1 MRTRTSSHVCLVAL
15 AAVLAAGGAA
25 CSKSSSKAK
34 AVPLATT
41 TTTTTSA
48 TYPLTGLPVTNPA
61 NATRA
66 ALNVKIDNVPLARP
80 QAGVNA
86 ADVVYEEIVEG
97 GFTRLLGVYQST
109 DSDDI
114 GPVRS
119 VRPTD
124 PDLAAPF
131 GGVFAF
137 SGGSA
142 RFEALI
148 RSTAGL
154 TAVSEG
160 DDKAAYPSHGPHTGD
175 HTAYTST
182 AALYGHAP
190 AGAKPPPSFSPFVK
204 AGQSFAPAAA
214 TPATAIALTVGTQRV
229 GFDFDAATK
238 TWRRT
243 MDGSP
248 DVLQDGSQI
257 ESTNVIIQFVP
268 EVAVEGA
275 TDSIGSQVY
284 EAKIQGTGEAWML
297 SDGKI
302 VKGKWSKTALTALT
316 TYTDAAGAPIALT
329 PGRTFV
335 ELPEPGAPTTVT

>member
-1 MRTRTSSHVCLVAL
+1 MRTRTSSRVYLVAL
-15 AAVLAAGGAA
+15 VVVLAVVGSA
-25 CSKSSSKAK
+25 CSKSKPKAK
-34 AVPLATT
+34 APLATT
-41 TTTTTSA
+41 TTTSA
-48 TYPLTGLPVTNPA
+48 AGYPLTGLPVTNPA

-66 ALNVKIDNVPLARP
+66 ALNIKIDNVPLARP

-86 ADVVYEEIVEG
+86 ADVVYEEVVEG

-131 GGVFAF
+131 GGVFSF
-137 SGGSA
+137 SGGST

-148 RSTAGL
+148 RSTPGL

-160 DDKAAYPSHGPHTGD
+160 DDKAAYPNHGPHTGD

-190 AGAKPPPSFSPFVK
+190 AGAKPPPRFSPFLK
-204 AGQSFAPAAA
+204 AGQSFAPAGA
-214 TPATAIALTVGTQRV
+214 TPATAIALTVGTQAV

-238 TWRRT
+238 MWKRT

-248 DVLQDGSQI
+248 DMLQDGSQI
-257 ESTNVIIQFVP
+257 ASTNVIIQFAP
-268 EVAVEGA
+268 LVAVEGA
-275 TDSIGSQVY
+275 TDSVGSQVY
-284 EAKIQGTGEAWML
+284 ESKLQGTGEAWVF

-302 VKGKWSKTALTALT
+302 VKGKWSKSSQTAMT
-316 TYTDAAGAPIALT
+316 TYTDAAGAPIPLS

-335 ELPEPGAPTTVT
+335 ELPDVGAQATVT

>member
-1 MRTRTSSHVCLVAL
+1 MRTRTSSRVYLVAL
-15 AAVLAAGGAA
+15 VVVLAVVGSA
-25 CSKSSSKAK
+25 CSKSKPKAK
-34 AVPLATT
+34 APLATT
-41 TTTTTSA
+41 TTTSA
-48 TYPLTGLPVTNPA
+48 AGYPLTGLPVTNPA

-66 ALNVKIDNVPLARP
+66 ALNIKIDNVPLARP

-86 ADVVYEEIVEG
+86 ADVVYEEVVEG

-131 GGVFAF
+131 GGVFSF
-137 SGGSA
+137 SGGST

-148 RSTAGL
+148 RSTPGL

-160 DDKAAYPSHGPHTGD
+160 DDKAAYPNHGPHTGD

-190 AGAKPPPSFSPFVK
+190 AGAKPPPPFSPFLK
-204 AGQSFAPAAA
+204 AGQSFAPAGA
-214 TPATAIALTVGTQRV
+214 TPATAIALTVGTQAV

-238 TWRRT
+238 MWKRT

-248 DVLQDGSQI
+248 DMLQDGSQI
-257 ESTNVIIQFVP
+257 ASTNVIIQFAP
-268 EVAVEGA
+268 LVAVEGA
-275 TDSIGSQVY
+275 TDSVGSQVY
-284 EAKIQGTGEAWML
+284 ESKLQGTGEAWVF

-302 VKGKWSKTALTALT
+302 VKGKWSKSSQTAMT
-316 TYTDAAGAPIALT
+316 TYTDAAGAPIPLS

-335 ELPEPGAPTTVT
+335 ELPDVGAQATVT

>member
-1 MRTRTSSHVCLVAL
+1 MRIGTSSRLPLVVL
-15 AAVLAAGGAA
+15 VAVLAVTGAS
-25 CSKSSSKAK
+25 CSKSKPKAK
-34 AVPLATT
+34 APLATT
-41 TTTTTSA
+41 TTAPSA

-66 ALNVKIDNVPLARP
+66 ALNIKIDNVPLARP

-97 GFTRLLGVYQST
+97 GFTRLLAVFQST

-124 PDLAAPF
+124 PDLVAPF
-131 GGVFAF
+131 GGVFSF
-137 SGGSA
+137 SGGST

-148 RSTAGL
+148 RSTPGI

-160 DDKAAYPSHGPHTGD
+160 DDRAAYPTHGPHSGD

-182 AALYGHAP
+182 AALYAHAP
-190 AGAKPPPSFSPFVK
+190 AGSKPPPPFSPFLK
-204 AGQSFAPAAA
+204 AGQTFAPAGAV
-214 TPATAIALTVGTQRV
+214 PATGITVTVGTQQV
-229 GFDFDAATK
+229 GFEFDPATK
-238 TWRRT
+238 TWKRT
-243 MDGSP
+243 MDGQP
-248 DVLQDGSQI
+248 DLLQDGSQI
-257 ESTNVIIQFVP
+257 ASANVIIEFAPVVP
-268 EVAVEGA
+268 VEGA

-284 EAKIQGTGEAWML
+284 ESKLQGTGEAWVL

-302 VKGKWSKTALTALT
+302 VKGKWSKSSQTAMT
-316 TYTDAAGAPIALT
+316 TYTDVAGAPVPLS
-329 PGRTFV
+329 PGRSFV
-335 ELPEPGAPTTVT
+335 ELPDVGAQTTVT

>member
-1 MRTRTSSHVCLVAL
+1 MRIRTSSRAPLVVL
-15 AAVLAAGGAA
+15 VAVLAVTGAS
-25 CSKSSSKAK
+25 CSKSKPKAK
-34 AVPLATT
+34 APAATT
-41 TTTTTSA
+41 TTAPSA

-66 ALNVKIDNVPLARP
+66 ALNIKIDNVPLARP

-97 GFTRLLGVYQST
+97 GFTRLVGVYQST

-124 PDLAAPF
+124 PDLVAPF
-131 GGVFAF
+131 GGVFSF
-137 SGGSA
+137 SGGST

-148 RSTAGL
+148 RSTPGI

-160 DDKAAYPSHGPHTGD
+160 DDKAAYPNHGPHTGD

-182 AALYGHAP
+182 AALYAHAP
-190 AGAKPPPSFSPFVK
+190 AGSKPPPPFSPFVK
-204 AGQSFAPAAA
+204 AGQPFAPAGAV
-214 TPATAIALTVGTQRV
+214 PATAINLTVGTQAV
-229 GFDFDAATK
+229 GFNFDAATK
-238 TWRRT
+238 TWKRT
-243 MDGSP
+243 MDGQP
-248 DVLQDGSQI
+248 DMLQDGSQI
-257 ESTNVIIQFVP
+257 ASSNVIIEFVP
-268 EVAVEGA
+268 LVAVEGA

-284 EAKIQGTGEAWML
+284 ESKLQGTGDAWVL

-302 VKGKWSKTALTALT
+302 VKGKWSKSSQTAMT
-316 TYTDAAGAPIALT
+316 TYADAAGAPIPLS

-335 ELPEPGAPTTVT
+335 ELPDVGAQATVTP

>member
-1 MRTRTSSHVCLVAL
+1 LVAL
-15 AAVLAAGGAA
+15 VSVLAVIGAA
-25 CSKSSSKAK
+25 CSKSKPKATL
-34 AVPLATT
+34 PPATT
-41 TTTTTSA
+41 TTA
-48 TYPLTGLPVTNPA
+48 PAAVYPLTGLPATNSA
-61 NATRA
+61 NATRP
-66 ALNVKIDNVPLARP
+66 ALTIKIDNVPDARP

-97 GFTRLLGVYQST
+97 GFTRLVGVYQSS
-109 DSDDI
+109 DADDI

-131 GGVFAF
+131 GGVFGF

-148 RSTAGL
+148 RSTPGL

-160 DDKAAYPSHGPHTGD
+160 DDKAAYPNHGPHSGD

-182 AALYGHAP
+182 AALYAHAP
-190 AGAKPPPSFSPFVK
+190 AGSKPPPPFSPFLK
-204 AGQSFAPAAA
+204 ADQAF
-214 TPATAIALTVGTQRV
+214 TPAGAVPATGIALTVGTQPV
-229 GFDFDAATK
+229 GFDFDPATK
-238 TWRRT
+238 TWKRT
-243 MDGSP
+243 MNGRP
-248 DVLQDGSQI
+248 DLLQDGNQI
-257 ESTNVIIQFVP
+257 ASTNLIIEFAPV
-268 EVAVEGA
+268 VAVEGA

-284 EAKIQGTGEAWML
+284 ESKLQGTGDAWVL

-302 VKGKWSKTALTALT
+302 VKGKWSKSSQTAMT
-316 TYTDAAGAPIALT
+316 TFADAAGAPISLP

-335 ELPEPGAPTTVT
+335 ELPDVGAQATTT

>member
-1 MRTRTSSHVCLVAL
+1 LRTRPSNRVYLVAL
-15 AAVLAAGGAA
+15 VVVLAVVGAA
-25 CSKSSSKAK
+25 CSKSKPKAK
-34 AVPLATT
+34 APLAATT
-41 TTTTTSA
+41 TA
-48 TYPLTGLPVTNPA
+48 PAAVYPLTGLPVTNPA

-66 ALNVKIDNVPLARP
+66 ALNIKIDNVPLARP

-86 ADVVYEEIVEG
+86 ADVVYEEVVEG

-131 GGVFAF
+131 GGVFSF

-148 RSTAGL
+148 RSTPGL

-160 DDKAAYPSHGPHTGD
+160 DDKAAYPNHGPHTGD
-175 HTAYTST
+175 HTAYTSS
-182 AALYGHAP
+182 AALYAHAP
-190 AGAKPPPSFSPFVK
+190 AGAKPPPPFAPFLK
-204 AGQSFAPAAA
+204 AGQSFAPAGA
-214 TPATAIALTVGTQRV
+214 TPATAIALTVGTQAV
-229 GFDFDAATK
+229 GFNFDAATK
-238 TWRRT
+238 TWKRT

-248 DVLQDGSQI
+248 DTLQDGSQI
-257 ESTNVIIQFVP
+257 ASTNVIIEFAP
-268 EVAVEGA
+268 LVAVEGA
-275 TDSIGSQVY
+275 TDSVGSQVY
-284 EAKIQGTGEAWML
+284 ESKLQGTGEAWVL

-302 VKGKWSKTALTALT
+302 VKGKWSKSSQTAMT
-316 TYTDAAGAPIALT
+316 TFADSAGAPIALS

-335 ELPEPGAPTTVT
+335 ELPDVGAQATVT